1 MVRFLIQRPV
11 AVCMAFTAFF
21 LLGIITYVN
30 IPVSLLP
37 DIAIPEI
44 TVQITGDN
52 TSARELENTVVTIIR
67 QQLQQIGKM
76 RDIRT
81 ETRDGNALILIN
93 FNYGTNTDLAFI
105 EVNEKIDAAM
115 NYIPKEISRPRV
127 IKASA
132 TDIPVFNLYLTL
144 KNDDAF
150 EPATQTAF
158 LDLCEFAET
167 VIRRRIEQL
176 PQVAMVDMS
185 GLINKQVL
193 ITPYAN
199 QLEISGI
206 TLTEIESVLNN
217 HNVEPGGMVVR
228 DGYYEYNIKFS
239 SVLRTV
245 EDIRNVYIHKNGKI
259 FRLDELADI
268 EIVSRKER
276 GMILYNGKQAVSL
289 AVIKQAAENMARMEK
304 ELGETI
310 TYFSDLY
317 PDIDFSISQ
326 SQTELLNYS
335 IANLKENLML
345 AFLFICL
352 VSIFFLK
359 DFKSPLIIGFSI
371 FVSLIISLLFFYLFK
386 ISLNVVSLTGLI
398 LALGMMVDNSII
410 VTDNIG
416 QYRRQALSLEDAC
429 VKGTNEVITPMLSS
443 MLTTIAIFLPL
454 IFLSGIAGAIF
465 FDQAFSV
472 TVGLI
477 VSYIMGITLLP
488 VLYRLFFSIKIKKKI
503 PFFSSLKIPYFSEKP
518 ASNRSETEF
527 IEKVYHS
534 SVEWIFR
541 HKFLTFL
548 GMLGTL
554 PLCLWLFTLIPKEKM
569 PAISQNELIV
579 AVDWNENIHVEENKN
594 RVQDFFRAVDARTTE
609 HSALIA
615 QQQFILNRNREQT
628 SSEAELYLKTE
639 HARHI
644 PDLKREIETFFQT
657 RYPSA
662 IVAFAPPGTVFEKI
676 FATGEPDLTVEYY
689 NKIRNLEPEASDIRQ
704 LENFLEQRT
713 GESPAG
719 VAFQKQLNLQ
729 IDREK
734 LLLYKVSTDEIYRT
748 LKTSFREN
756 QFANLRSYQQY
767 LPIVLGSEDQNIQSV
782 LDNTLIYTLP
792 NEIGE
797 RNQLPL
803 SFFLTV
809 VPTEDIKTIVAGKN
823 GEYIPIHFYNT
834 DKVAEVMAA
843 AKESIRNDNRW
854 EIDFSGEFF
863 SNKKM
868 IGELIVILLISIL
881 LMYFILAA
889 QFENFLQPLI
899 VMVEIPID
907 IAAALG
913 LLYLLGHTLNL
924 MSAIGIVVTC
934 GIVIND
940 SILKIDAI
948 NQFRKEGMKVM
959 DAIHEAGRRRLK
971 AIILTCLT
979 SVVGMAPLLISSD
992 LGAELEKP
1000 LAIAT
1005 IGGMI
1010 VGTLTSLIVIPLFYW
1025 WIYRKE
1031 V

>member
-1 MVRFLIQRPV
+1 MTFL
-11 AVCMAFTAFF
+11 AFF

-44 TVQITGDN
+44 TVQIAGDN
-52 TSARELENTVVTIIR
+52 TSARELENTVVTPIR
-67 QQLQQIGKM
+67 QQLLQIGKM
-76 RDIRT
+76 RDLRT
-81 ETRDGNALILIN
+81 ETRDGSAMIRLN
-93 FNYGTNTDLAFI
+93 FDYGTNTDLAFI

-115 NYIPKEISRPRV
+115 NNIPKDISRPRV

-132 TDIPVFNLYLTL
+132 TDIPVFNLNLTL
-144 KNDDAF
+144 KSD
-150 EPATQTAF
+150 EPFAPANQTAF

-185 GLINKQVL
+185 GLITKQVL

-199 QLEISGI
+199 QLEITGI
-206 TLTEIESVLNN
+206 TLAEIESVLNQY
-217 HNVEPGGMVVR
+217 NVEPGGMVVR

-239 SVLRTV
+239 SVLRTID
-245 EDIRNVYIHKNGKI
+245 DIRNVYINRNGKI
-259 FRLDELADI
+259 FRLNELAGI
-268 EIVSRKER
+268 EIVSQKEK
-276 GMILYNGKQAVSL
+276 GMILFNGKQAVSL
-289 AVIKQAAENMARMEK
+289 AVIKQAAENMSRMEK
-304 ELGETI
+304 ELSETI
-310 TYFSDLY
+310 TYFSELY
-317 PDIDFSISQ
+317 PDIEFSISQ
-326 SQTELLNYS
+326 SQTELLNYN

-352 VSIFFLK
+352 ISIFFLK

-371 FVSLIISLLFFYLFK
+371 FISLIISLLFFYLFK

-410 VTDNIG
+410 VTDNVG
-416 QYRRQALSLEDAC
+416 QYRKQSLSLEDAC

-488 VLYRLFFSIKIKKKI
+488 VLYKMFFSIKMKPI
-503 PFFSSLKIPYFSEKP
+503 PFLSSLKIFQAFSEKNK
-518 ASNRSETEF
+518 SNRSETEF
-527 IEKVYHS
+527 IEILYHR

-541 HKFLTFL
+541 HKTITFV
-548 GMLGTL
+548 GMLLTL
-554 PLCLWLFTLIPKEKM
+554 PLCFLMFTVIPKSKM
-569 PAISQNELIV
+569 PVISQNELIV
-579 AVDWNENIHVEENKN
+579 TIDWNENIHVDENKD
-594 RVQDFFRAVDARTTE
+594 RIQDFFRAIDTQTIE
-609 HSALIA
+609 HSAMIA

-639 HARHI
+639 YARNI
-644 PDLKREIETFFQT
+644 PDLKSAIENFFHA
-657 RYPSA
+657 RYPLA

-689 NKIRNLEPEASDIRQ
+689 NKIRSQEPEANDIRQ
-704 LENFLEQRT
+704 LEIFLTQQT
-713 GESPAG
+713 GVSPAG

-734 LLLYKVSTDEIYRT
+734 LLLYNVSADEIYRT
-748 LKTSFREN
+748 LRTSFREN

-767 LPIVLGSEDQNIQSV
+767 LPIVLGSEGQSIQSV
-782 LDNTLIYTLP
+782 LDNTLIYTLT
-792 NEIGE
+792 NARGE
-797 RNQLPL
+797 KNQVPL
-803 SFFLTV
+803 SFFITV

-823 GEYIPIHFYNT
+823 GEYIPLHFYET
-834 DKVAEVMAA
+834 DKVAEIMAA
-843 AKESIRNDNRW
+843 AKESIRKDNRW
-854 EIDFSGEFF
+854 EIDFSGSFF

-868 IGELIVILLISIL
+868 LGELIVILFISIL

-913 LLYLLGHTLNL
+913 LLYVLGHSLNL

-948 NQFRKEGMKVM
+948 NQMRKEGMALVA
-959 DAIHEAGRRRLK
+959 AIHEAGRRRLK

-979 SVVGMAPLLISSD
+979 SVVGMAPLLYSSD

-1010 VGTLTSLIVIPLFYW
+1010 IGTLTSLIVIPLFYW
-1025 WIYRKE
+1025 WIYRKSE
-1031 V
+1031 